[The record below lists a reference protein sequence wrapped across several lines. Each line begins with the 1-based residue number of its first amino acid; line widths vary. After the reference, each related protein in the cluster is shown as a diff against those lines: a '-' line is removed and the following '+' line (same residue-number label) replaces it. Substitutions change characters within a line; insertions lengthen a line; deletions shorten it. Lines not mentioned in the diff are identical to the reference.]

1 MPVNEYLD
9 KFTQLSRYA
18 TDEVNTDPNRQE
30 RLLDG
35 LIGPLNYQ
43 LQSHSFPDFAT
54 LLNKAIGLENK
65 RVELGEQKCKFQ
77 THGQSSNTRPAS
89 THHMVLS
96 LVLVDQVEI
105 ICKILSCSVQS
116 SSPNILANKHHMLQ
130 VIIGIT
136 QVHQDETTLQF
147 TLIVVSIVVNWGIM
161 LASTQIVTSRLPRKT
176 TVKDSDNHYLRYVME
191 VQILRSIRV
200 NGITCVAE

>member
-1 MPVNEYLD
+1 MPINEYLD

-18 TDEVNTDPNRQE
+18 TDEVNTDPKRQE

-35 LIGPLNYQ
+35 LIVPLNYQ